1 MPPPLR
7 VAALPH
13 EATLLRVLAGP
24 NRYSELPP
32 VPEGHVVTASV
43 STPSLLWLLDELQP
57 RGYRSVGVQAA
68 MLRGPEVEVIDLL
81 VPAALP
87 HSSPG
92 WWSAAVSCAEHVF
105 RLEFGPVRSAL
116 RQLLTAHAQGAA
128 VGRAWPQ
135 VK

>member
-13 EATLLRVLAGP
+13 EATLLRVLADP
-24 NRYSELPP
+24 ERPLELPP
-32 VPEGHVVTASV
+32 VPAGHVVTASA
-43 STPSLLWLLDELQP
+43 STSSLVGLLDELEL
-57 RGYRSVGVQAA
+57 RGYRSVGVHAV
-68 MLRGPEVEVIDLL
+68 LLGRPDLEVIDLL

-87 HSSPG
+87 RRSPA

-116 RQLLTAHAQGAA
+116 RELLAVHARVTALE
-128 VGRAWPQ
+128 WPGNR
-135 VK
+135 